1 MEPVTVRP
9 AEQQVLAV
17 DIGNTRVKAGLIDTI
32 GCCCTAVKSFPTGE
46 LTREFLPVLTTLA
59 EGGGRNHPVVI
70 AGVVDHAA
78 EEAVR
83 ILSGNGFRAV
93 RLTPSTSLPIVI
105 RYADPLSLGI
115 DRIAN
120 ALFAM
125 TAVSDQPVIII
136 SAGTALV
143 IDLIADGEFLG
154 GAILP
159 GLRLQLESL
168 HSGTDALPLIKV
180 LHGAAIPALPA
191 TATRE
196 CMTGGVVRGA
206 AAAVEKCIALYSE
219 PYSDGSRPLV
229 IATGGDWELL
239 APCISGP
246 AIRFVPDATL
256 IGIARSL
263 PCLN

>member
-1 MEPVTVRP
+1 MGPVTVRSV
-9 AEQQVLAV
+9 EQPVLAV
-17 DIGNTRVKAGLIDTI
+17 DIGNTRVKAGLIDPA
-32 GCCCTAVKSFPTGE
+32 GCCSAVTSFPTGE
-46 LTREFLPVLTTLA
+46 LSRELLPAISALT
-59 EGGGRNHPVVI
+59 EGNGGDIPVVI
-70 AGVVDHAA
+70 AGVVDYAA
-78 EEAVR
+78 EEAAR

-93 RLTPSTSLPIVI
+93 RLTPSASLPMVI
-105 RYADPLSLGI
+105 RYSDPLSLGI

-143 IDLIADGEFLG
+143 IDLIADGVFQG

-159 GLRLQLESL
+159 GVRLQLESL
-168 HSGTDALPLIKV
+168 HNGTDALPLAEV
-180 LHGAAIPALPA
+180 VQGTAIPALPA
-191 TATRE
+191 TATRK

-206 AAAVEKCIALYSE
+206 AAAVEKCIDLYTAR
-219 PYSDGSRPLV
+219 YADGSRPVV

-246 AIRFVPDATL
+246 VIRYVPDATL
-256 IGIARSL
+256 IGIACSL
-263 PCLN
+263 PYLG